1 MDRDR
6 DGAVEEFLA
15 AFDRRLEAAPVV
27 ERRDRTD
34 RRAHHGA
41 RAVDGRRAKGPV
53 NDDFAYWE
61 MKKPESRD

>member
-1 MDRDR
+1 MDRNR

-27 ERRDRTD
+27 ERRDRTE

-41 RAVDGRRAKGPV
+41 CSVDGRRAKGPV
-53 NDDFAYWE
+53 NDDFAYWDS
-61 MKKPESRD
+61 KPDPSD